1 MPLTRPLIN
10 NLNTNVEIFNE
21 SMTVL
26 HGNSTQANVD
36 IGFVMNRAMGL
47 VPNSAFYWNEGSQSF
62 YFAMTAN
69 AGITYSNITPS
80 SYANVTVGNVLFVN
94 GAGLYVNGSLGTAGQ
109 VLGSNGAALSWVSGG
124 GFTGGTISN
133 PLTIN
138 NTAVSTST
146 TTGAL
151 IVTGGAGI
159 AGDVNIGGNISASNF
174 LGNIFFGPTPTTT
187 YYTQAPLNLTNSLAG
202 GIKTQLNLINTGGGG
217 GAGAGIDFYTYTSV
231 AGSTYPEARIAVVD
245 DGNYSGYITL
255 QTKIPGNTGAN
266 ALAERL
272 KIDSAGNLVIPTTTT
287 SISTT
292 TGALVVKGGVGVGG
306 DTYIGGNVFYG
317 AVSILNGSSTTTS
330 IGTTPKSIDSFATA
344 IYRGAKY
351 LISTTDVTNTQ
362 YQMAEVILTQDGTN
376 VGISV
381 YGISYTGA
389 SSRMTFTANITS
401 GTLTLWGT
409 GVSANNTVKL
419 QRTLIPA

>member
-109 VLGSNGAALSWVSGG
+109 VLGSNGTTLSWVSGG
-124 GFTGGTISN
+124 GFNGGTITN
-133 PLTIN
+133 LLTIN

-159 AGDVNIGGNISASNF
+159 AGDVNIGGN
-174 LGNIFFGPTPTTT
+174 
-187 YYTQAPLNLTNSLAG
+187 
-202 GIKTQLNLINTGGGG
+202 
-217 GAGAGIDFYTYTSV
+217 V
-231 AGSTYPEARIAVVD
+231 A
-245 DGNYSGYITL
+245 
-255 QTKIPGNTGAN
+255 
-266 ALAERL
+266 
-272 KIDSAGNLVIPTTTT
+272 
-287 SISTT
+287 
-292 TGALVVKGGVGVGG
+292 
-306 DTYIGGNVFYG
+306 YG

-344 IYRGAKY
+344 TYRGAKY

-381 YGISYTGA
+381 YGISYTGV